1 MLKSRIPLFFAVLA
15 MTLITACTTPQQRY
29 AQEQRKQAE
38 LRAAA
43 EQRQRALEGQCRNYG
58 FEPRTTAFSQ
68 CLMQLDQAQRQ
79 AALALR
85 QSEAQE
91 SQCELAR
98 SQGLLAPTRTG
109 SFGESLQR
117 GNEAYSACM
126 AGQPVPK
133 SKNIICQRQ
142 GPNDVY
148 CFSQ

>member
-1 MLKSRIPLFFAVLA
+1 MRKLLTLLLASTVL
-15 MTLITACTTPQQRY
+15 LSISGCTTPEQRY

-43 EQRQRALEGQCRNYG
+43 AQKQRALEGQCRSYG

-79 AALALR
+79 AALAQR
-85 QSEAQE
+85 QSQAQE

-117 GNEAYSACM
+117 GNEAYNACM
-126 AGQPVPK
+126 AGQPAPR

>member
-1 MLKSRIPLFFAVLA
+1 MLELKIFVLA
-15 MTLITACTTPQQRY
+15 SIALLAISACSTPQQQY
-29 AQEQRKQAE
+29 AQEQRKKAE

-43 EQRQRALEGQCRNYG
+43 EQRQREIEGQCRNYG

-79 AALALR
+79 VALAFSQR
-85 QSEAQE
+85 KAQE
-91 SQCELAR
+91 SRCEFAR

-109 SFGESLQR
+109 NFVESLQR

-126 AGQPVPK
+126 AGLPPPR
-133 SKNIICQRQ
+133 SMNIVCQRQ
-142 GPNDVY
+142 GRDQVQ